1 MPENKEM
8 MEYKLPMYDI
18 TVKGKVDGMAEL
30 SAKFQIYCQQFGITN
45 KESLAIWLAGSPRPS
60 LTMSA
65 DEAMSIA
72 ETAGKKL
79 PNVKVINVD

>member
-1 MPENKEM
+1 M

-18 TVKGKVDGMAEL
+18 TVKGKVYGIAQL
-30 SAKFQIYCQQFGITN
+30 SAKFQIYCRQFGLTDE
-45 KESLAIWLAGSPRPS
+45 ESLAIWLAGSPRPS

-79 PNVKVINVD
+79 PNVKVINLD